1 MASTMMRPAIV
12 AAGLLAAF
20 WASAPLAADSSPGAA
35 ASGEN
40 DLREFRVGMG
50 VDQLPKSGYRGFTCA
65 DAADRKLQGW
75 EDYGL
80 CPREASGLHAVRFRY
95 DESVNPLAKV
105 NGLYEGTKVAGH
117 PALLTLLIS
126 DNARVEG
133 LVIET
138 DPAAPLFL
146 RKKAFLFGD
155 QVKARWGEEGW
166 SCTEGQP
173 SADEQP
179 VGGVFFKEH
188 CEKAI
193 AAKRLVLDRALFR
206 RAGQELKEF
215 VSRTR
220 LEILGSPSPPAEH
233 G

>member
-146 RKKAFLFGD
+146 RKKAFLFGN
-155 QVKARWGEEGW
+155 QVKARW
-166 SCTEGQP
+166 
-173 SADEQP
+173 
-179 VGGVFFKEH
+179 V
-188 CEKAI
+188 
-193 AAKRLVLDRALFR
+193 R
-206 RAGQELKEF
+206 RAGVARRGSLRPTS
-215 VSRTR
+215 SRSAACSSRNTAKKR
-220 LEILGSPSPPAEH
+220 SRQSGLSLTARCSAGPARN
-233 G
+233 